1 MLFRSRGAP
10 FYIKLGKLIF
20 SDIQR
25 PQGGAAFY
33 VKLCNLISIGVN
45 IPQSGPAKA
54 TQINVAKFDSS
65 SLNNQ
70 VRSGYE
76 KFVNRALQ
84 QYAEAQAPSVMKTQG
99 ISRSEAIKYTRKKVA
114 SGGYKIYTTVN
125 TGMQQQAQ
133 SISQSRYPT
142 GSSVKIGR
150 AHV

>member
-1 MLFRSRGAP
+1 MLAGLPQAP
-10 FYIKLGKLIF
+10 SAYAPNAHYSAAKHRQEQVLDRMTKLGYITEKE
-20 SDIQR
+20 
-25 PQGGAAFY
+25 AKA
-33 VKLCNLISIGVN
+33 
-45 IPQSGPAKA
+45 AKA

-114 SGGYKIYTTVN
+114 RK
-125 TGMQQQAQ
+125 
-133 SISQSRYPT
+133 
-142 GSSVKIGR
+142 
-150 AHV
+150 